1 MKKTLSTYIIESV
14 NNERKKTKVLKEAK
28 KENDYSNTVPANVLQ
43 KIDEMLSQSYS
54 GARWKIDNVYDDLS
68 IFDWWPEYL
77 SQSHLKQMRTFLRN
91 AISAGFD
98 KYCCFKVGASGC
110 ANGMWASDVPSTDGH
125 SPDGGRTLYRSFTP
139 DYTYYDVDLGNGF
152 THNDFKTFK
161 ECRDFIEHETKDMEE
176 LKNTETE
183 PVQTGTEEVNIDLNQ
198 ELVGKTVNEACMYLS
213 DITGLTFNSTRVNAR
228 QYKLLASQDNY
239 VIVTVIKDKI
249 TTVNESTIKGTKE
262 SINESVNTGL
272 DSEPLKD
279 LTPKE
284 FLKMLDDKFPE
295 GYHVETN
302 AGDAEY
308 SKDNGWEDGTLVPTG
323 PDDLVYPFRTPLD
336 FAHYILDGAKET
348 FGDMN
353 FNEVLECDGKYG
365 MPHFI
370 ELESINESSTMSDG
384 DLLYSNCKDTINY
397 IDLALENLKD
407 QDSKLTS
414 ADTDIRFRYEN
425 LLTDLEKLQGSVNE
439 FLEMLKGGK

>member
-14 NNERKKTKVLKEAK
+14 NDERKKTKVLKEAK
-28 KENDYSNTVPANVLQ
+28 KEKDYPNTVPANVLQ
-43 KIDEMLSQSYS
+43 KIDEMLSQAYS
-54 GARWKIDNVYDDLS
+54 GARWKIDNVYDELS

-77 SQSHLKQMRTFLRN
+77 SQNHLKQMRTFLRN

-161 ECRDFIEHETKDMEE
+161 ECKDFIEHETNDMEE

-183 PVQTGTEEVNIDLNQ
+183 PVQTGTEEVNVDLNQ
-198 ELVGKTVNEACMYLS
+198 ELVGKTVNEACIYLS

-239 VIVTVIKDKI
+239 VVVTVIKDKI
-249 TTVNESTIKGTKE
+249 TNVNESTIKGTKE
-262 SINESVNTGL
+262 SV
-272 DSEPLKD
+272 
-279 LTPKE
+279 
-284 FLKMLDDKFPE
+284 
-295 GYHVETN
+295 
-302 AGDAEY
+302 
-308 SKDNGWEDGTLVPTG
+308 
-323 PDDLVYPFRTPLD
+323 
-336 FAHYILDGAKET
+336 
-348 FGDMN
+348 
-353 FNEVLECDGKYG
+353 
-365 MPHFI
+365 
-370 ELESINESSTMSDG
+370 NESSTMSEN

-407 QDSKLTS
+407 QDSKLS
-414 ADTDIRFRYEN
+414 NVDSDVRFRYEN
-425 LLTDLEKLQGSVNE
+425 LLTDLEKIQGSINE